1 MMDTLSIRHAQ
12 QLGAAL
18 APLYAAPDLAALGDR
33 LASALL
39 DLFGAH
45 TICFDYFDARGA
57 MQFLGAYPRHLF
69 TPAVLQAAAH
79 LMPQHPLYEEIF
91 VRSNTRPLRL
101 TDFASVQ
108 MFQRTTLYQELYR
121 PTGLTYQLIM
131 GTPMPGG
138 GLITCAVFRQSLDF
152 SRLEQTL
159 LAFVQPHIAAL
170 LARLPVVPG
179 PAPGAGTPPPL
190 GLTRR
195 EADILFHLAKG
206 RADKEIGQL
215 CAISPRTVQ
224 NHLHNIYHKLGVDN
238 RTAASLRAVSWLS

>member
-18 APLYAAPDLAALGDR
+18 APLYAAPDPATLGDR

-39 DLFGAH
+39 GLFGAD
-45 TICFDYFDARGA
+45 TICFDYFDARGGV
-57 MQFLGAYPRHLF
+57 QFLGAYPRHLF
-69 TPAVLQAAAH
+69 TPAVLLAAAH
-79 LMPQHPLYEEIF
+79 LLPQHPLYEEIF
-91 VRSNTRPLRL
+91 VRGNTQPLRL
-101 TDFASVQ
+101 TDYASVAA
-108 MFQRTTLYQELYR
+108 FQRTALYQVLYR
-121 PTGLTYQLIM
+121 PSGFTYQLIM
-131 GTPMPGG
+131 GTPVLGG
-138 GLITCAVFRQSLDF
+138 GFITCAVFRQSLDF

-170 LARLPVVPG
+170 LSRLPVVPG
-179 PAPGAGTPPPL
+179 PAASTGAPPLL

-195 EADILFHLAKG
+195 ESDILFHLAKG

>member
-18 APLYAAPDLAALGDR
+18 APLYAAPDPATLGNR

-39 DLFGAH
+39 DLFGAD
-45 TICFDYFDARGA
+45 TICFDYFDARGEL
-57 MQFLGAYPRHLF
+57 QFLGAYPRHLF
-69 TPAVLQAAAH
+69 TPAVLRAAAH
-79 LMPQHPLYEEIF
+79 LLPQHPLYEEIF
-91 VRSNTRPLRL
+91 VRGNTRPLRL
-101 TDFASVQ
+101 TDFASVSV
-108 MFQRTTLYQELYR
+108 FQRTDLYQELYR
-121 PTGLTYQLIM
+121 AFGLTYHLVM
-131 GTPMPGG
+131 GTPMLGG
-138 GLITCAVFRQSLDF
+138 SLITCAIFRQALDF
-152 SRLEQTL
+152 TRLEQTL

-170 LARLPVVPG
+170 LARLPVVSGLAPSRG
-179 PAPGAGTPPPL
+179 APPAL

>member
-1 MMDTLSIRHAQ
+1 MDTLSIRHAQ

-18 APLYAAPDLAALGDR
+18 APLYAAPDLATLGDR

-39 DLFGAH
+39 DLFGAD
-45 TICFDYFDARGA
+45 TICFDYFDARGG
-57 MQFLGAYPRHLF
+57 MQFLGAYPHHLF
-69 TPAVLQAAAH
+69 TPAMLKAAAH
-79 LMPQHPLYEEIF
+79 LMPQHPLYEELF
-91 VRSNTRPLRL
+91 VRGNTRPLRL
-101 TDFASVQ
+101 TDFASVAE
-108 MFQRTTLYQELYR
+108 FQRSALYHVLYQAS
-121 PTGLTYQLIM
+121 GLVYQLVV
-131 GTPMPGG
+131 GTPVPGG
-138 GLITCAVFRQSLDF
+138 GLITCAVFRQALDF

-170 LARLPVVPG
+170 LARLPVMPG
-179 PAPGAGTPPPL
+179 LAAEAGAPPPL

-195 EADILFHLAKG
+195 EADILFHVAKG

>member
-1 MMDTLSIRHAQ
+1 MDTLSIRHAQ

-18 APLYAAPDLAALGDR
+18 APLYAAPDPATLGDR

-39 DLFGAH
+39 SLFSAD
-45 TICFDYFDARGA
+45 TICFDYFDARGDI
-57 MQFLGAYPRHLF
+57 QFLGAYPRHLF

-79 LMPQHPLYEEIF
+79 LLPQHPLYEEIF
-91 VRSNTRPLRL
+91 VRGNTRPLRL

-108 MFQRTTLYQELYR
+108 AFQRTGLYQELYR
-121 PTGLTYQLIM
+121 ASGLTYQLVV

-138 GLITCAVFRQSLDF
+138 SLITCAVFRHSPDF
-152 SRLEQTL
+152 TRLEQTL

-170 LARLPVVPG
+170 LARLPVVSGLAAGVGAP
-179 PAPGAGTPPPL
+179 PAL

-195 EADILFHLAKG
+195 EADILFHLTRG

-215 CAISPRTVQ
+215 CAISARTVQ
-224 NHLHNIYHKLGVDN
+224 NHLHNIYHKLGVAN
-238 RTAASLRAVSWLS
+238 RTAASLRAASWL

>member
-18 APLYAAPDLAALGDR
+18 APLYASPDPATLGNR

-39 DLFGAH
+39 NLFGAD
-45 TICFDYFDARGA
+45 TICFDYFDARGGV
-57 MQFLGAYPRHLF
+57 QFLGAYPRHLF
-69 TPAVLQAAAH
+69 SPAVLLAAAH
-79 LMPQHPLYEEIF
+79 LLPQHPLYEEIF
-91 VRSNTRPLRL
+91 VRGNTQPLRL
-101 TDFASVQ
+101 TDYASVAA
-108 MFQRTTLYQELYR
+108 FQRTALYQALYR
-121 PTGLTYQLIM
+121 PSDLAYQLIM
-131 GTPMPGG
+131 GTPVPGG
-138 GLITCAVFRQSLDF
+138 GFITCAVFRQALDF

-170 LARLPVVPG
+170 LARLPAG
-179 PAPGAGTPPPL
+179 PAGSAGAPPPL

-238 RTAASLRAVSWLS
+238 RTAASVRAVSWLS